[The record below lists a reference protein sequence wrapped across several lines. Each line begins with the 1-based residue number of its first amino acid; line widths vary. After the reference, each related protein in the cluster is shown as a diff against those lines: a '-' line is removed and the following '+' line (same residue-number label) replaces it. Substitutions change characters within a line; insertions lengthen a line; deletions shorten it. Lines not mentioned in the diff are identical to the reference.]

1 LKATSRL
8 IVDLISAKRASKL
21 IVIYS
26 KRSLYFRE
34 DCGIFC
40 EGEWEQQRHLNGHT
54 GLVDFIG
61 LVGLIRLI
69 GLVDF
74 ISDVGLVGL
83 NGCANLIDLQPTHD
97 LVDHYGVIG
106 RADLI
111 ILIKIVGYN
120 GQISLVSLIDRI
132 SLVILNGFIGH
143 ISFIGLSIVGFV
155 GLSLVS
161 LGGLISHSSL
171 VGRCIIG
178 LIDLLA
184 LSNHWPIGF
193 IGVISLGLIAL
204 SASTASLAR
213 RLIVSSLTHRLFC
226 ERIATAINEATKTTW
241 WLKQAAALGV
251 ATVRLSANEIA
262 NVASTYYLIASSF
275 HVHLLV
281 REKMWW
287 WLALARKKLCWWL
300 ASFGESYHGD
310 VLQHAKH
317 LFSLR
322 LPQMTKYCVMRE
334 CDNIHSWISIS
345 GDLAFSHQH
354 EIYGFKFPKRFLEI
368 SSRDLTLL

>member
-1 LKATSRL
+1 LTVY
-8 IVDLISAKRASKL
+8 IIYAKRASQL

-26 KRSLYFRE
+26 KKFLHFRE
-34 DCGIFC
+34 DCVIIC
-40 EGEWEQQRHLNGHT
+40 EGEW
-54 GLVDFIG
+54 
-61 LVGLIRLI
+61 
-69 GLVDF
+69 
-74 ISDVGLVGL
+74 
-83 NGCANLIDLQPTHD
+83 QPKHD

-106 RADLI
+106 RTDLI
-111 ILIKIVGYN
+111 IDLIKIVDYN
-120 GQISLVSLIDRI
+120 NQISLVSLINRI
-132 SLVILNGFIGH
+132 SLVSLSGFIDH

-161 LGGLISHSSL
+161 LSGLISHSSL

-178 LIDLLA
+178 LIDLPA
-184 LSNHWPIGF
+184 SSNHWPIGL
-193 IGVISLGLIAL
+193 ISVISLSLIAS
-204 SASTASLAR
+204 SASVASLAR
-213 RLIVSSLTHRLFC
+213 RLISFISLVGSSTHRLFC
-226 ERIATAINEATKTTW
+226 ERITTAVNEAT
-241 WLKQAAALGV
+241 ALRV
-251 ATVRLSANEIA
+251 ATLRLSANEIA
-262 NVASTYYLIASSF
+262 NAASTYYLIASSF

-287 WLALARKKLCWWL
+287 WLALARKNLCWWL

-334 CDNIHSWISIS
+334 CDNIHSWISLS

-354 EIYGFKFPKRFLEI
+354 GIYGSKFPKRFLEI

>member
-1 LKATSRL
+1 
-8 IVDLISAKRASKL
+8 L

-40 EGEWEQQRHLNGHT
+40 EGEWEQQRHLDGHT

-61 LVGLIRLI
+61 LFGLIRLI
-69 GLVDF
+69 GFVDF
-74 ISDVGLVGL
+74 IGDVGLVGL

-97 LVDHYGVIG
+97 LVDNYGVIG
-106 RADLI
+106 CADLI
-111 ILIKIVGYN
+111 VLIKIVGYN

-132 SLVILNGFIGH
+132 SLVSLSGFISH
-143 ISFIGLSIVGFV
+143 ISFV

-161 LGGLISHSSL
+161 LGGLISHFSL

-178 LIDLLA
+178 LIDLSA
-184 LSNHWPIGF
+184 LSNHWPIGL

-213 RLIVSSLTHRLFC
+213 RLISFISLVSSLTHWLVC
-226 ERIATAINEATKTTW
+226 ERIATAINEATKTTR
-241 WLKQAAALGV
+241 WLKEAAALGV
-251 ATVRLSANEIA
+251 ATLRFSANEIA
-262 NVASTYYLIASSF
+262 NAASTYYLIALSF
-275 HVHLLV
+275 HVHSLV

-334 CDNIHSWISIS
+334 CDNIHSWISLS

-354 EIYGFKFPKRFLEI
+354 GIYGFKFPKRFLEI
-368 SSRDLTLL
+368 SSRDLTLFVILII